1 MVIIVFDFPTL
12 VAIIVFTA
20 ALVGCLLLL
29 SWLQHRRI
37 FALALWGS
45 AFIIA
50 AIATVLIVIARNI
63 VPDLWSIVIGNAI
76 LATAYGLIWSG
87 ARSFDGKQISIA
99 LTLAGALIWLA
110 ACSIGPIYARP
121 EARATVMAVIAI
133 TYALLTVVELWRG
146 RGRGEG
152 LWRWPIMLLFLGHA
166 AAIPVRIPLVGP
178 LAGHYPIHPE
188 LLTFALFEAL
198 FLCIC
203 AAYLFISLVKDRI
216 AARHQNV
223 SLIDPLTGI
232 ANRRGFLQAAE
243 RLMIRARFTNQPVA
257 LLTFDLDRFKSINDK
272 FGHPAGD
279 TVLVTF
285 CQLATSQ
292 LRPADLFGRMGGEE
306 FASLLPD
313 TTRQDAIWMAGRL
326 RAAFEATTSH
336 TAGEQPITATV
347 SVGVATSDDASF
359 DLSALLTAADQALY
373 RAKALGRNRVELST
387 LSQRSPSARQASG
400 QAAA

>member
-1 MVIIVFDFPTL
+1 MAP
-12 VAIIVFTA
+12 APK
-20 ALVGCLLLL
+20 
-29 SWLQHRRI
+29 I

-50 AIATVLIVIARNI
+50 AIAMVLIVIARNI

-146 RGRGEG
+146 RGDG

-232 ANRRGFLQAAE
+232 ANRRGFLQAGE

-257 LLTFDLDRFKSINDK
+257 LLTFDLDRFKSINDR

-373 RAKALGRNRVELST
+373 RAKALGRNRVELRRFPNGR
-387 LSQRSPSARQASG
+387 LLLGKHLAKPLRKARLVQLPFCLDQDAG
-400 QAAA
+400 QNSWRWPAT

>member
-1 MVIIVFDFPTL
+1 MVFDFPTL
-12 VAIIVFTA
+12 VAIIVFTS

-37 FALALWGS
+37 FALVLWGS

-50 AIATVLIVIARNI
+50 AIATVLVVIVRNTE
-63 VPDLWSIVIGNAI
+63 PDLWSIVIGNAI

-87 ARSFDGKQISIA
+87 ARNFDGKRISIV
-99 LTLAGALIWLA
+99 LTLAGVLIWLA

-133 TYALLTVVELWRG
+133 TYALLTVAELWRG

-152 LWRWPIMLLFLGHA
+152 LWRWPIMLLLLGHA

-178 LAGHYPIHPE
+178 LAGHYPVHPE

-223 SLIDPLTGI
+223 SLIDALTGV

-243 RLMIRARFTNQPVA
+243 RLMIRADYR
-257 LLTFDLDRFKSINDK
+257 D
-272 FGHPAGD
+272 
-279 TVLVTF
+279 
-285 CQLATSQ
+285 SQ
-292 LRPADLFGRMGGEE
+292 RWR
-306 FASLLPD
+306 
-313 TTRQDAIWMAGRL
+313 RN
-326 RAAFEATTSH
+326 
-336 TAGEQPITATV
+336 
-347 SVGVATSDDASF
+347 
-359 DLSALLTAADQALY
+359 
-373 RAKALGRNRVELST
+373 LGRCEF
-387 LSQRSPSARQASG
+387 
-400 QAAA
+400 

>member
-1 MVIIVFDFPTL
+1 MVFDFPTL
-12 VAIIVFTA
+12 VAIIVFTS

-37 FALALWGS
+37 FALVLWGS

-50 AIATVLIVIARNI
+50 AIATVLIVIVRNT

-87 ARSFDGKQISIA
+87 ARDFDGKRISIV

-146 RGRGEG
+146 RRRGEG
-152 LWRWPIMLLFLGHA
+152 LWRWPIMLLLLGHA
-166 AAIPVRIPLVGP
+166 AAIPLRIPLVGP
-178 LAGHYPIHPE
+178 LGGHYPIHPE

-203 AAYLFISLVKDRI
+203 AAYLLISLVKDRI

-223 SLIDPLTGI
+223 SLIDPLTGV

-243 RLMIRARFTNQPVA
+243 RLMVRARFTNQPVA

-292 LRPADLFGRMGGEE
+292 LRPTDLFGRMGGEE

-313 TTRQDAIWMAGRL
+313 TTRQDAIWLAERL
-326 RAAFEATTSH
+326 RAAFEATCH
-336 TAGEQPITATV
+336 TAAEQPIAATV

-387 LSQRSPSARQASG
+387 LSQQSPSARQASG

>member
-1 MVIIVFDFPTL
+1 MVFDFPTL
-12 VAIIVFTA
+12 VAIIVFTS

-37 FALALWGS
+37 FALVLWGS

-50 AIATVLIVIARNI
+50 AIATVLVVIVRNT

-87 ARSFDGKQISIA
+87 ARNFDGKRISIV
-99 LTLAGALIWLA
+99 LTLAGVLIWLA

-152 LWRWPIMLLFLGHA
+152 LWRWPIMLLLLGHA

-178 LAGHYPIHPE
+178 LAGHYPVHPE

-223 SLIDPLTGI
+223 SLIDALTGV

-243 RLMIRARFTNQPVA
+243 RLMIRARLNKQPVA

-292 LRPADLFGRMGGEE
+292 LRPTDLFGRMGGEE

-313 TTRQDAIWMAGRL
+313 TTRQDAVWLAERL
-326 RAAFEATTSH
+326 RAAFEATCH
-336 TAGEQPITATV
+336 TAAERPITATV

-387 LSQRSPSARQASG
+387 LSQQSPSARQASS